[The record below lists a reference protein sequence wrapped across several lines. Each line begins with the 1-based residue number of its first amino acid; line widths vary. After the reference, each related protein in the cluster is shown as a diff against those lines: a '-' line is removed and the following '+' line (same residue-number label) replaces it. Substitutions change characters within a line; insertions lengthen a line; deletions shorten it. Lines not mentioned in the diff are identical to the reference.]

1 MSRLLFIT
9 ILLSLL
15 NLNDCRYAEWEEV
28 KPYCAIRPNPQCCT
42 SRDDDCFMPYYD
54 SRCYCDTFCFR
65 GIDNH
70 DCCPDHD
77 AVCEGKQYPPPAP
90 EPQRPPPPPPPP
102 LQTGNC
108 YDTTTGRQY
117 SLGESFSR
125 DCNLCRCITLGYQTT
140 LSCEEDL
147 CVNSPDL
154 LSYVN
159 NQQPYLGWRATTYD
173 KFNGVKVKDAL
184 KHYLGTIPDRS
195 LRAMVDNAP
204 DDPTEYFRMDEVNSF
219 DARTHQNFAG
229 KIRGIRDQ
237 GKCGVSWALSTV
249 DVASDR
255 LSLVQNIRW
264 KNEPLSVQNVLSCTD
279 KDAKDNC
286 DGGRVAYAWGFIKDR
301 GVVTEDCY
309 PYESGKTGNIT
320 ECKLH
325 LSDSELQN
333 IAQHRKVTNI
343 RCPSNMNGEHFNF
356 GPAYRVR
363 DEARSIKYE
372 LHFRGPVQ
380 ATMRVTPEFFLYQS
394 GVYRCGG
401 SSYDHQNPR
410 YANLAAYHSIRL
422 LGWGTSTDPRT
433 QQEEHYWIAANSWG
447 TGWGE
452 NGYFHIRFGEC
463 EVEETIIATY
473 GKSTEVLKQ
482 KNKRQ

>member
-1 MSRLLFIT
+1 
-9 ILLSLL
+9 
-15 NLNDCRYAEWEEV
+15 
-28 KPYCAIRPNPQCCT
+28 
-42 SRDDDCFMPYYD
+42 MPYYD

-77 AVCEGKQYPPPAP
+77 AICAGNRSVPK
-90 EPQRPPPPPPPP
+90 PPPPPPPP
-102 LQTGNC
+102 QISPC
-108 YDTTTGRQY
+108 YDSQTGRQY
-117 SLGESFSR
+117 SLGESFKR
-125 DCNLCRCITLGYQTT
+125 DCNLCKCITLGYQTT

-154 LSYVN
+154 LSYVT
-159 NQQPYLGWRATTYD
+159 NQQPYLGWTATTYE

-184 KHYLGTIPDRS
+184 KYYLGTIPDRT
-195 LRAMVDNAP
+195 LRTMVDNAP
-204 DDPTEYFRMDEVNSF
+204 DDPNDYYSLEEVNAF
-219 DARTHQNFAG
+219 DARTYDNYAG

-237 GKCGVSWALSTV
+237 GKCGISWALSTV
-249 DVASDR
+249 DVAADR
-255 LSLVQNIRW
+255 LALVRNIKW
-264 KNEPLSVQNVLSCTD
+264 GNQQLSVQNVLSCTD
-279 KDAKDNC
+279 KEAKDNC

-309 PYESGKTGNIT
+309 QYESGQTSNIA

-325 LSDSELQN
+325 LSDSDLQN

-343 RCPSNMNGEHFNF
+343 KCPSKLNGQHYNF

-363 DEARSIKYE
+363 NEDRSIKYE
-372 LHFRGPVQ
+372 IHFRGPVQ
-380 ATMRVTPEFFLYQS
+380 ATLRITPDFFLYRS

-401 SSYDHQNPR
+401 SSYDRQNPR
-410 YANLAAYHSIRL
+410 YANLAAYHSVRL
-422 LGWGTSTDPRT
+422 LGWGTSYNPGT
-433 QQEEHYWIAANSWG
+433 QQQENYWIAANSWG

-452 NGYFHIRFGEC
+452 NGYFHISFGEC
-463 EVEETIIATY
+463 EVQETVIATY

-482 KNKRQ
+482 KNYRQ

>member
-1 MSRLLFIT
+1 MTRLLLVT
-9 ILLSLL
+9 ILITLF
-15 NLNDCRYAEWEEV
+15 NRIDCRYAEWEEI
-28 KPYCAIRPNPQCCT
+28 KPYCGIRPHPQCCF

-65 GIDNH
+65 GFDNH

-77 AVCEGKQYPPPAP
+77 AVCEGKNVSLPTTPR
-90 EPQRPPPPPPPP
+90 PQPIS
-102 LQTGNC
+102 TGTC
-108 YDTTTGRQY
+108 YDSTTNRQY
-117 SLGESFSR
+117 SLGDSFLR

-147 CVNSPDL
+147 CVNSPEL

-159 NQQPYLGWRATTYD
+159 NQQPYLGWTATAYN

-184 KHYLGTIPDRS
+184 KHYLGTIPDRT
-195 LRAMVDNAP
+195 LRSMVDNAP
-204 DDPTEYFRMDEVNSF
+204 DDPNEYFRMDEVNAF
-219 DARTHQNFAG
+219 DARTYPDYAG

-237 GKCGVSWALSTV
+237 GKCGISWALSTV
-249 DVASDR
+249 DVAADR
-255 LSLVQNIRW
+255 LSLVHNIRW
-264 KNEPLSVQNVLSCTD
+264 QNEQLSVQNVLSCTD
-279 KDAKDNC
+279 KEAKDNC

-309 PYESGKTGNIT
+309 PYESGQTSTIGA
-320 ECKLH
+320 CKLH
-325 LSDSELQN
+325 LSDTDLQN

-343 RCPSNMNGEHFNF
+343 KCPSQKNGQHYNF

-363 DEARSIKYE
+363 DEDRSIKYE
-372 LHFRGPVQ
+372 IHFRGPVQ
-380 ATMRVTPEFFLYQS
+380 ATMRVPPEFFLYQS
-394 GVYRCGG
+394 GVFRCGG
-401 SSYDHQNPR
+401 SSYDRQNPR
-410 YANLAAYHSIRL
+410 YANLAAYHSVRL
-422 LGWGTSTDPRT
+422 LGWGTSINPRT
-433 QQEEHYWIAANSWG
+433 QQEESYWIAANSWG
-447 TGWGE
+447 TGWGK

-463 EVEETIIATY
+463 EIEETIIATY

>member
-1 MSRLLFIT
+1 MTRLLFAATFLALLT
-9 ILLSLL
+9 II
-15 NLNDCRYAEWEEV
+15 DCRYAEWEEI
-28 KPYCAIRPNPQCCT
+28 KPYCGARPHPQCCF

-77 AVCEGKQYPPPAP
+77 AVCEGKSVPIPT
-90 EPQRPPPPPPPP
+90 PPPPPPPVSAS
-102 LQTGNC
+102 C
-108 YDTTTGRQY
+108 YDSATGRQY
-117 SLGESFSR
+117 SLGQSFSR

-147 CVNSPDL
+147 CVNSPEL

-159 NQQPYLGWRATTYD
+159 NQQPYLGWKASTYE
-173 KFNGVKVKDAL
+173 KFNGMKVKDAL
-184 KHYLGTIPDRS
+184 KYYLGTIPDRT
-195 LRAMVDNAP
+195 LRAMVDHAP
-204 DDPTEYFRMDEVNSF
+204 DDPNDYYRMDEVNAF
-219 DARTHQNFAG
+219 DARTHQNYAG

-237 GKCGVSWALSTV
+237 GKCGISWALSTV
-249 DVASDR
+249 DVAADR

-264 KNEPLSVQNVLSCTD
+264 RDEQLSVQNVLSCTD
-279 KDAKDNC
+279 KEAKNNC
-286 DGGRVAYAWGFIKDR
+286 EGGRVAYAWGFIKDR

-309 PYESGKTGNIT
+309 PYESGQTGNIA
-320 ECKLH
+320 ECALR
-325 LSDSELQN
+325 LSESDLQN

-343 RCPSNMNGEHFNF
+343 RCPSGSTGQHYNF

-363 DEARSIKYE
+363 DEDRSIKYE
-372 LHFRGPVQ
+372 IHFRGPVQ

-401 SSYDHQNPR
+401 SSYDRQNPR
-410 YANLAAYHSIRL
+410 YANLAAHHSVRL
-422 LGWGTSTDPRT
+422 LGWGTSYNTRT
-433 QQEEHYWIAANSWG
+433 QQEESYWIAANSWG

-463 EVEETIIATY
+463 EIEESVIATY

>member
-1 MSRLLFIT
+1 MDDTSIMTR
-9 ILLSLL
+9 SLL
-15 NLNDCRYAEWEEV
+15 VIILISLLLNIIDCRYSEWEEI

-54 SRCYCDTFCFR
+54 SRCYCDSFCFR

-77 AVCEGKQYPPPAP
+77 SVCEGKPA
-90 EPQRPPPPPPPP
+90 PPPPTPPPRP
-102 LQTGNC
+102 PEIRSC
-108 YDTTTGRQY
+108 YDTVTGRNY
-117 SLGESFSR
+117 PLGQSFLR
-125 DCNLCRCITLGYQTT
+125 DCNLCRCVTLGYQAT

-154 LSYVN
+154 LSHVN
-159 NQQPYLGWRATTYD
+159 NQQPYLGWKATPYD

-195 LRAMVDNAP
+195 LRNMVDNAP
-204 DDPTEYFRMDEVNSF
+204 DDPNDYFRMDEVHSF
-219 DARTHQNFAG
+219 DARTHPNYAG
-229 KIRGIRDQ
+229 KILGIRDQ
-237 GKCGVSWALSTV
+237 GKCGISWALSTV

-255 LSLVQNIRW
+255 LALVQNIQHR
-264 KNEPLSVQNVLSCTD
+264 NEPLSVQNVLSCTD
-279 KDAKDNC
+279 PEAKDNC

-309 PYESGKTGNIT
+309 PYESGTLGNIT
-320 ECKLH
+320 ECRFH

-333 IAQHRKVTNI
+333 IAQHRKLTNI
-343 RCPSNMNGEHFNF
+343 RCPSRSNGEHFNF

-363 DEARSIKYE
+363 DEPLSIKYE
-372 LHFRGPVQ
+372 IHFRGPVQ
-380 ATMRVTPEFFLYQS
+380 ATMRVTPEFFLYKS

-401 SSYDHQNPR
+401 SSYDRQNPR
-410 YANLAAYHSIRL
+410 YANLAGYHSIRL
-422 LGWGTSTDPRT
+422 LGWGTSIDPRT
-433 QQEEHYWIAANSWG
+433 QQQENYWIAANSWG
-447 TGWGE
+447 NGWGE

-463 EVEETIIATY
+463 EIEETVIATY
-473 GKSTEVLKQ
+473 GKSTEVLKR

>member
-1 MSRLLFIT
+1 MTVAVLL
-9 ILLSLL
+9 LLALFV
-15 NLNDCRYAEWEEV
+15 DVEAVYAEWEEI
-28 KPYCAIRPNPQCCT
+28 KPYCGARPNPQCCT

-54 SRCYCDTFCFR
+54 SRCYCDSFCFR

-77 AVCEGKQYPPPAP
+77 AVCEGKSVPLPTPA
-90 EPQRPPPPPPPP
+90 PPPPPP
-102 LQTGNC
+102 QQSDSC
-108 YDTTTGRQY
+108 YDSTTGQQY
-117 SLGESFSR
+117 SFGQSFLR
-125 DCNLCRCITLGYQTT
+125 DCNLCRCTRLGYQTT

-154 LSYVN
+154 LSYIN
-159 NQQPYLGWRATTYD
+159 GQQSYLGWSATTYD

-184 KHYLGTIPDRS
+184 KYHLGTIPDRS

-204 DDPTEYFRMDEVNSF
+204 DDPNDYYRMDEVDSF
-219 DARTHQNFAG
+219 DARTNQNFAG

-237 GKCGVSWALSTV
+237 GKCGISWALSTV
-249 DVASDR
+249 DVAADR
-255 LSLVQNIRW
+255 LSLVQNIKYTR
-264 KNEPLSVQNVLSCTD
+264 EALSVQNVLSCTD
-279 KDAKDNC
+279 REAKDNC
-286 DGGRVAYAWGFIKDR
+286 EGGRVAYAWGFVKDR
-301 GVVTEDCY
+301 GVVTESCY
-309 PYESGKTGNIT
+309 PYESGSTGNIT

-325 LSDSELQN
+325 LTDSDLQN

-343 RCPSNMNGEHFNF
+343 RCPSNINGEHFNF

-372 LHFRGPVQ
+372 IHFRGPVQ
-380 ATMRVTPEFFLYQS
+380 ATMRVTPEFFLYKS

-401 SSYDHQNPR
+401 SSYDRQNPR
-410 YANLAAYHSIRL
+410 YANLAAHHSVRL
-422 LGWGTSTDPRT
+422 LGWGRSIDPNTR
-433 QQEEHYWIAANSWG
+433 QEESYWIAANSWG

-463 EVEETIIATY
+463 EIEETIIATY
-473 GKSTEVLKQ
+473 GKSTEVLKR